1 VRHWPETSRA
11 TAEWGAVSSQ
21 AISGARAADAEEDQ
35 APRRALSRKQRATVE
50 ALLDATLEL
59 LRERGYEQLTIRSA
73 AERAG
78 VTHTTAYTYFSSKE
92 HLVVEV
98 FWRGLRLVPHE
109 PADLDKPM
117 SVRVT
122 DALRGPGLLVADE
135 PALAE
140 ASLSAML
147 ARDAD
152 VARVR
157 GKIGGDFVARI
168 QGSLGPDQ
176 TPELV
181 EALSIGFSGAMLQ
194 AGMGYFTFPGVV
206 DRIASLASMLE
217 TGALSG
223 RS

>member
-1 VRHWPETSRA
+1 MSSR
-11 TAEWGAVSSQ
+11 
-21 AISGARAADAEEDQ
+21 AISGTRADPEADEL
-35 APRRALSRKQRATVE
+35 PRRTLSRRQRATVE
-50 ALLDATLEL
+50 ALLDATLEF
-59 LRERGYEQLTIRSA
+59 LREKGYEQLTIRSA
-73 AERAG
+73 AEQAG

-98 FWRGLRLVPHE
+98 FWRGLRQVPHE
-109 PADLDKPM
+109 APDLDQPM
-117 SVRVT
+117 SARVT
-122 DALRGPGLLVADE
+122 EALRGPGLLVADE
-135 PALAE
+135 PTLAA
-140 ASLSAML
+140 ASLAAML

-152 VARVR
+152 VVRVR
-157 GKIGGDFVARI
+157 GRIGADFVARI
-168 QGSLGPDQ
+168 QQALGPDQ

-217 TGALSG
+217 NGALSG